1 MTQIKESTQVLEED
15 VNLQNL
21 FGTSTEGLI
30 NTEPEKERMFQAPG
44 KDEKEFLDNPDLKDK
59 KQVTEEKKVETVIS
73 AEEIDDTLSLEQ
85 EEELKDKGGRPKVS
99 KDLMVS
105 TLNKLFEKGSLVPFE
120 DDKPLEDYT
129 QEDLEELIE
138 ANLHNQESNLR
149 GKTTKEFFE
158 ALPPEMQ
165 YAAKYI
171 ADGGN
176 DLKSLFRVLSHVE
189 EVKELDPSTDSERI
203 AYKYLSATTKFNNE
217 EIEEQ
222 IQLWKDQNIL
232 EQKAGNFKPKL
243 DELTEQE
250 VAKKLK
256 QQEVLKRKQEEQA
269 EIYIENVYNALAPG
283 DLNGIKLDKKVQ
295 NILYTGL
302 VNMNYPSVTGNQT
315 SLLGHLL
322 EKYQFVEP
330 NHALVAE
337 ALYLLADPKGY
348 REKVLS
354 LGEKIATEKTVRS
367 LKTEESLKK
376 GGSAVIT
383 NDDDNKRNLK
393 KQTIQKPSKNFFRRD

>member
-15 VNLQNL
+15 INLQNL

-30 NTEPEKERMFQAPG
+30 NTEPEKEKMFQAPG

-59 KQVTEEKKVETVIS
+59 KQVTEEKKVETIIS

-171 ADGGN
+171 ADGGT

-189 EVKELDPSTDSERI
+189 EVKELDPSTDSETI
-203 AYKYLSATTKFNNE
+203 AYKYLSATTKFTNE

-283 DLNGIKLDKKVQ
+283 DLNGIKLDKKTQ

-376 GGSAVIT
+376 GSSAVIT
-383 NDDDNKRNLK
+383 TDDDNKRNLK